1 MKICVDVCCISA
13 KERTCVF
20 MHVCLAY
27 SQEHTDVLVLLST
40 GILRIYI
47 YIFFFFF
54 LISVMP
60 FDFQDLISLTRD

>member
-13 KERTCVF
+13 TERTCVF
-20 MHVCLAY
+20 MHACLAY

-47 YIFFFFF
+47 YIFF

-60 FDFQDLISLTRD
+60 CDFQDLISLTRD